1 MEDEE
6 PNSRPGT
13 GRFERWRTYA
23 EISDLGPIARRYFVM
38 NAFDGALTM
47 LGVVIGAS
55 MARMDDPVIIIA
67 AGISGSFAMGIS
79 GFSGAYMAESAE
91 RTKELKDIEAAM
103 CMPMKDEALQKE
115 AAAFATKVT
124 ALVDAVSPAIAALIV
139 ISPYFLVSMGILSWS
154 AAFLASLGITFA
166 ILAVLGVYLA
176 RVTHESMLRHGLKM
190 LIVGIVT
197 AILCVIVSVLLGG
210 EVVVG

>member
-1 MEDEE
+1 MEDED
-6 PNSRPGT
+6 PSNRRKT
-13 GRFERWRTYA
+13 GCLERWRNYS

-55 MARMDDPVIIIA
+55 MAQLEDPSIIIA

-103 CMPMKDEALQKE
+103 CMPMKDESLHKE

-139 ISPYFLVSMGILSWS
+139 IMPYFFVRLGWLSMS
-154 AAFLASLGITFA
+154 AAFVTSLAITFS
-166 ILAVLGVYLA
+166 ILSVLGVYLA
-176 RVTHESMLRHGLKM
+176 RVTKESMIRHGLKM

-197 AILCVIVSVLLGG
+197 AILCVLVSVMLGG
-210 EVVVG
+210 EVVV